1 MGFFDKLSSFLS
13 TASKVSDKAMD
24 VYTQTKNIS
33 DTFSNNGKASSDRK
47 PGKTVDQRIRNVC
60 ARSFPEYILK
70 SGIPAS
76 EVNAGYDARNF
87 SFMLFKDN
95 SPKLAIMVL
104 SGHND
109 YAKKDVRAAHE
120 ACHTYGINCINI
132 MTYLPS
138 TEEYIT
144 DRIMANIR

>member
-1 MGFFDKLSSFLS
+1 MGFFNKLSSFVS
-13 TASKVSDKAMD
+13 TASKVSNKSMD
-24 VYTQTKNIS
+24 IYSQTKNIS
-33 DTFSNNGKASSDRK
+33 DTFSDKGNVNPVRK
-47 PGKTVDQRIRNVC
+47 PGKTVEQRVQNVC

-70 SGIPAS
+70 SNISVSELNPAI
-76 EVNAGYDARNF
+76 EARNY
-87 SFMLFKDN
+87 SFMLYKDN

-104 SGHND
+104 PGHND
-109 YAKKDVRAAHE
+109 YAKKNVKAAHE
-120 ACHTYGINCINI
+120 VCRTYGINCINI